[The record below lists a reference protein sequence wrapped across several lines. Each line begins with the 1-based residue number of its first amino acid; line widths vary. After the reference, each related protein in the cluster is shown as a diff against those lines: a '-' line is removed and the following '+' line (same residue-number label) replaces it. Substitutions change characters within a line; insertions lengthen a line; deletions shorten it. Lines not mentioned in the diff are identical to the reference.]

1 MSVVDAKPFV
11 MRLKSFAT
19 LSPGHCE
26 EPTGRAK
33 CAPDDRLHNEAI
45 HLGPGSMDC
54 FASLAMTISAC
65 LCLLLLLLLLVSLQH
80 PPFCQFDRLAQ
91 DFEIADVIGED
102 ENQCGVEIGARLIAQ
117 SAMGLDDRA
126 KSVVRF
132 FKVRTGR

>member
-11 MRLKSFAT
+11 MRIKSFAT
-19 LSPGHCE
+19 LSPVHCV
-26 EPTGRAK
+26 EPTGRGK
-33 CAPDDRLHNEAI
+33 CAPDDRLHDEAI
-45 HLGPGSMDC
+45 HLCPGSMDC

-65 LCLLLLLLLLVSLQH
+65 LCLLLLLLLVGLQH

-117 SAMGLDDRA
+117 SPVGLEDRT
-126 KSVVRF
+126 KSVIGL